1 MLIQSWMSF
10 IILKLTTFSLGC
22 YAALRAMKIGSSNP
36 SMGNRWKLCYPSIR
50 LMSLCSS
57 GQARKKEMS
66 FHCLSGELGQ
76 VGRRIELQQET
87 SRDQMDRQSEFLLC
101 RKYLPNNSQ
110 HELLIDPRV
119 IPWWAMDNW
128 LGRFW
133 IKHRPPMKMDAVLDE
148 DKCRRQNETER
159 FKWIEEEF

>member
-1 MLIQSWMSF
+1 
-10 IILKLTTFSLGC
+10 
-22 YAALRAMKIGSSNP
+22 
-36 SMGNRWKLCYPSIR
+36 
-50 LMSLCSS
+50 
-57 GQARKKEMS
+57 MS

-119 IPWWAMDNW
+119 IS
-128 LGRFW
+128 
-133 IKHRPPMKMDAVLDE
+133 
-148 DKCRRQNETER
+148 
-159 FKWIEEEF
+159 